1 MARSKVTFVPNHCN
15 CAEHDY
21 KMQLLSRFGAVEG
34 RMRTKTQESRTQKGE
49 LREALLHCA
58 DVRKINSRKKTLNQK
73 LRAETLGK
81 NTNSRRELSATGG
94 NTAGTYQI

>member
-1 MARSKVTFVPNHCN
+1 MARSKVKFVPNRCN

-34 RMRTKTQESRTQKGE
+34 RMRTQESRTQKGE
-49 LREALLHCA
+49 LREALLYCA
-58 DVRKINSRKKTLNQK
+58 DVQKINSRKNTLNQK

-81 NTNSRRELSATGG
+81 KHE
-94 NTAGTYQI
+94 Q

>member
-1 MARSKVTFVPNHCN
+1 MARSKVKFVPNRCN

-49 LREALLHCA
+49 LREALLYCA
-58 DVRKINSRKKTLNQK
+58 DVQKINSQKNTLNQK

-81 NTNSRRELSATGG
+81 KHE
-94 NTAGTYQI
+94 Q